1 MQERLFGLDE
11 ANALVPLLQ
20 RTFEALTP
28 AVTRLRVVLEALERG
43 RASDTELQEERST
56 LLRQVETLLKP
67 IEELGIE
74 VKSADGLVDFRAM
87 RDGRVV
93 NLCWK
98 FPEVQIQHWH
108 DLESGFA
115 GRNRIH
121 TPEEFEASL
130 LC

>member
-1 MQERLFGLDE
+1 MRERLFGLEE

-28 AVTRLRVVLEALERG
+28 VVTRLRVVLEALERG
-43 RASDTELQEERST
+43 RVNDSELQEERST
-56 LLRQVETLLKP
+56 LLRHVETLLKP
-67 IEELGIE
+67 VEELGIE

-87 RDGRVV
+87 RDGLIV

-98 FPEVQIQHWH
+98 YPEAQIQHWH

-115 GRNRIH
+115 GRHRID
-121 TPEEFEASL
+121 TPDEFEASL